1 MTNELT
7 HHGIEGMR
15 WGVRRYQ
22 NKDGSLTKLGEKRY
36 ARDIEQNEKKKKDNR
51 LPENALNDPNR
62 WVKEDDTR
70 IKGVAES
77 GKRLTDSLSSFERV
91 IPGKRSNERINLSS
105 ISDKELRDKI
115 NRELL
120 EKQYN
125 DIFNPVQ
132 VSRGRENVRNA
143 LEIGG
148 SVLGVTASALGIA
161 LAIRELKG

>member
-91 IPGKRSNERINLSS
+91 IPEKRSNERINLSS
-105 ISDKELRDKI
+105 MSDKELRDKI